1 MAPGI
6 RRDRPRRRGARRRPG
21 GLSCLRGLQPVME
34 RWEFRRRL
42 AFPRIVAMKP
52 ILPHAVKAGI
62 SGGIKTEGMPPSF
75 FTCGL
80 EDGVV
85 DPLDEPK
92 PEEFP
97 LIGMRLAA
105 GS

>member
-1 MAPGI
+1 M
-6 RRDRPRRRGARRRPG
+6 
-21 GLSCLRGLQPVME
+21 
-34 RWEFRRRL
+34 RRRL
-42 AFPRIVAMKP
+42 GFPGIVAMKP

-75 FTCGL
+75 CTCRL

-97 LIGMRLAA
+97 LIGMRFAV
-105 GS
+105 GT

>member
-6 RRDRPRRRGARRRPG
+6 RRDGPRRRGARRQPG
-21 GLSCLRGLQPVME
+21 GLIRLGGLTPVME
-34 RWEFRRRL
+34 RRKFRRRL

-52 ILPHAVKAGI
+52 ILAHAVKAGI
-62 SGGIKTEGMPPSF
+62 SGSIKTEGMPPSF

-80 EDGVV
+80 EDRVV

-97 LIGMRLAA
+97 LIGMRFAV